1 MGTKNQETILIKK
14 HKMPKNTDVKL
25 ILSMIIVGLVWGT
38 TFLGISVAV
47 ETIPPWYSTTIRNF
61 IAASV
66 IFIILLF
73 QKEFKWIGWN
83 SLSQQLILSVLM
95 LVFANGFTT
104 VAEQTLPSGLTS
116 IISAI
121 NPVVIFLLSIGFQ
134 LQKPTWKGII
144 GVLLGF
150 SGVLFIFKDGLGDIL
165 NPNYKTGVLFL
176 SIAILSWGLGTIY
189 SKKLSN
195 QPNNLTLNLFYQFFL
210 ASLIQ
215 LVMSVILHPNSEI
228 ESWSTKSIGAVI
240 YLAIFGSVITMFCY
254 QYALQRVTPIQVSIL
269 TYVNTV
275 IAVFLGWYLNNEV
288 VTKDFIIAVILII
301 IGVFVINYKGKKQ

>member
-1 MGTKNQETILIKK
+1 
-14 HKMPKNTDVKL
+14 MPKNIDVKL

-47 ETIPPWYSTTIRNF
+47 ETIPPWYSTAIRNF
-61 IAASV
+61 IAAAI

-73 QKEFKWIGWN
+73 QKEFKWIGWQ
-83 SLSQQLILSVLM
+83 SFRQQLILSILM
-95 LVFANGFTT
+95 IVFANGFTT
-104 VAEQTLPSGLTS
+104 IAEQTLPSGLTS

-121 NPVVIFLLSIGFQ
+121 NPVVIFLLSISFQ
-134 LQKPTWKGII
+134 LQKATLKGFI

-165 NPNYKTGVLFL
+165 NPDYKTGVVFL
-176 SIAILSWGLGTIY
+176 SIAILTWGLGTIY
-189 SKKLSN
+189 SKKLSS
-195 QPNNLTLNLFYQFFL
+195 QPNNLGLNLFYQFLL

-215 LVMSVILHPNSEI
+215 IGLAVVLHSESEI
-228 ESWSTKSIGAVI
+228 ATWSAKSIGAVV
-240 YLAIFGSVITMFCY
+240 YLAIFGSVIAMFSY

-269 TYVNTV
+269 SYVNTI

-288 VTKDFIIAVILII
+288 VTKDFIVAVILII
-301 IGVFVINYKGKKQ
+301 IGVFVINYKKK

>member
-1 MGTKNQETILIKK
+1 
-14 HKMPKNTDVKL
+14 MPKNIDVKL

-61 IAASV
+61 IAAS
-66 IFIILLF
+66 ILFIILLS
-73 QKEFKWIGWN
+73 QREFKWIGWF
-83 SLSQQLILSVLM
+83 SLRQQLILSVLM

-116 IISAI
+116 IISAV
-121 NPVVIFLLSIGFQ
+121 NPVVIFLLSIAFQ
-134 LQKPTWKGII
+134 LQKPTWKGIL

-189 SKKLSN
+189 SKKISSQSN
-195 QPNNLTLNLFYQFFL
+195 SLTLNLFYQFFL

-228 ESWSTKSIGAVI
+228 ETWSAKSLYAVV
-240 YLAIFGSVITMFCY
+240 YLAVFGSVITMFSY

-301 IGVFVINYKGKKQ
+301 IGVFVINYKGKK

>member
-1 MGTKNQETILIKK
+1 
-14 HKMPKNTDVKL
+14 MPKNIDIKL

-61 IAASV
+61 IAASI

-73 QKEFKWIGWN
+73 QKEFKWIGWF
-83 SLSQQLILSVLM
+83 SLRQQLILSVLM
-95 LVFANGFTT
+95 LVLANGFTT
-104 VAEQTLPSGLTS
+104 IAEQTLPSGLTS

-121 NPVVIFLLSIGFQ
+121 NPVIIFLLSIGFQ
-134 LQKPTWKGII
+134 LQKPTWKGFL

-176 SIAILSWGLGTIY
+176 SIAIISWGLGTIY

-195 QPNNLTLNLFYQFFL
+195 QSNSLTLNLFYQFFL

-215 LVMSVILHPNSEI
+215 IVLSVLLHPNSEI
-228 ESWSTKSIGAVI
+228 ETWSAKSISAVV
-240 YLAIFGSVITMFCY
+240 YLAVFGSVIAMFCY
-254 QYALQRVTPIQVSIL
+254 QYALQKVTPIQVSIL

-288 VTKDFIIAVILII
+288 VTKDFIVAVILII
-301 IGVFVINYKGKKQ
+301 IGVFVINYKKK

>member
-1 MGTKNQETILIKK
+1 
-14 HKMPKNTDVKL
+14 MPKNIDVKL

-38 TFLGISVAV
+38 TFLGISIAV

-61 IAASV
+61 IAASI

-73 QKEFKWIGWN
+73 QKEFKWIGWF
-83 SLSQQLILSVLM
+83 SLKQQLILSVLM

-104 VAEQTLPSGLTS
+104 IAEQTLPSGLTS

-121 NPVVIFLLSIGFQ
+121 NPVIIFLLSIAFQ
-134 LQKPTWKGII
+134 LQKPTWKGIL

-189 SKKLSN
+189 SKKISN
-195 QPNNLTLNLFYQFFL
+195 KPSNLMLNLFYQFLL

-215 LVMSVILHPNSEI
+215 IVLSVILYPNSEI
-228 ESWSTKSIGAVI
+228 ENWSIKSIGAVV
-240 YLAIFGSVITMFCY
+240 YLAVFGSVITMFSY

-269 TYVNTV
+269 TYVNTL

>member
-1 MGTKNQETILIKK
+1 
-14 HKMPKNTDVKL
+14 MPKNIDVKL

-61 IAASV
+61 IAATI

-73 QKEFKWIGWN
+73 QKEFKWIGWPA
-83 SLSQQLILSVLM
+83 LRQQLILSVLM

-104 VAEQTLPSGLTS
+104 IAEQTLPSGLTS

-121 NPVVIFLLSIGFQ
+121 NPVIIFLLSIGFQ
-134 LQKPTWKGII
+134 LQKPTWKGFL

-176 SIAILSWGLGTIY
+176 SIAIISWGLGTIY

-195 QPNNLTLNLFYQFFL
+195 QLNNLTLNLFYQFFI

-215 LVMSVILHPNSEI
+215 IVLSVLLHPSSEI
-228 ESWSTKSIGAVI
+228 ESWSAKSIGAVV
-240 YLAIFGSVITMFCY
+240 YLAVFGSVIAMFCY

-288 VTKDFIIAVILII
+288 VTKDFIVAVILII
-301 IGVFVINYKGKKQ
+301 IGVFVINYKKK

>member
-1 MGTKNQETILIKK
+1 
-14 HKMPKNTDVKL
+14 MPKNIDVKL

-61 IAASV
+61 IAAS
-66 IFIILLF
+66 ILFIILLS
-73 QKEFKWIGWN
+73 QREFKWIGWF
-83 SLSQQLILSVLM
+83 SLRQQLILSVLM

-116 IISAI
+116 IISAV
-121 NPVVIFLLSIGFQ
+121 NPVVIFLLSIAFQ
-134 LQKPTWKGII
+134 LQKPTWKGIL

-189 SKKLSN
+189 SKKISSQSN
-195 QPNNLTLNLFYQFFL
+195 SLTLNLFYQFFL

-228 ESWSTKSIGAVI
+228 ETWSTKSLGAVV
-240 YLAIFGSVITMFCY
+240 YLAVFGSVITMFSY

-301 IGVFVINYKGKKQ
+301 IGVFVINYKGKK

>member
-1 MGTKNQETILIKK
+1 
-14 HKMPKNTDVKL
+14 MPKNTDVKL

-66 IFIILLF
+66 IFIVLLF

-83 SLSQQLILSVLM
+83 PLGQQLILSVLM

-134 LQKPTWKGII
+134 LQKPTWKGVL

-165 NPNYKTGVLFL
+165 NPDYKTGVLFL

-195 QPNNLTLNLFYQFFL
+195 LPNNLTLNLFYQFFL

-215 LVMSVILHPNSEI
+215 FVMSLILHPNSEI
-228 ESWSTKSIGAVI
+228 ATWSTKSIGAVV

>member
-1 MGTKNQETILIKK
+1 
-14 HKMPKNTDVKL
+14 MPKNLDVKL

-61 IAASV
+61 IAAS
-66 IFIILLF
+66 ILFIILLF
-73 QKEFKWIGWN
+73 QKEFKWIGWF
-83 SLSQQLILSVLM
+83 SLRQQLILSVLM

-121 NPVVIFLLSIGFQ
+121 NRVVIFLLSIGFQ
-134 LQKPTWKGII
+134 LQKPTLKGFL

-189 SKKLSN
+189 SKKISSRS
-195 QPNNLTLNLFYQFFL
+195 NNLTLNLFYQFFL
-210 ASLIQ
+210 ASVIQ
-215 LVMSVILHPNSEI
+215 LVLSVILHPNSEI
-228 ESWSTKSIGAVI
+228 ETWSVKSIGAVV
-240 YLAIFGSVITMFCY
+240 YLAVFGSVITMFCY
-254 QYALQRVTPIQVSIL
+254 QYALQKVTPIQVSIL

-288 VTKDFIIAVILII
+288 VTKDFIIAVVLII
-301 IGVFVINYKGKKQ
+301 IGVFVINYKGKK

>member
-1 MGTKNQETILIKK
+1 
-14 HKMPKNTDVKL
+14 MPKNIDIKL
-25 ILSMIIVGLVWGT
+25 LLSMIIVGLVWGT
-38 TFLGISVAV
+38 TFLGISIAV

-61 IAASV
+61 IAASI
-66 IFIILLF
+66 IFIILLS
-73 QKEFKWIGWN
+73 QKEFKWIGWS
-83 SLSQQLILSVLM
+83 SLGQQLILSVLM

-104 VAEQTLPSGLTS
+104 IAEQTLPSGLTS
-116 IISAI
+116 IISAV

-134 LQKPTWKGII
+134 LQQPSWKGFL

-150 SGVLFIFKDGLGDIL
+150 SGVVFIFKDGLGDIL
-165 NPNYKTGVLFL
+165 NPDYKTGVLFL

-189 SKKLSN
+189 SKKLSS
-195 QPNNLTLNLFYQFFL
+195 QPSNLSLNLFYQFL
-210 ASLIQ
+210 IASLIQ
-215 LVMSVILHPNSEI
+215 IVLAVLLHPSSEI
-228 ESWSTKSIGAVI
+228 ESWSGKSIGAVV
-240 YLAIFGSVITMFCY
+240 YLAVFGSVIAMFCY

-301 IGVFVINYKGKKQ
+301 IGVFVINYRKK

>member
-1 MGTKNQETILIKK
+1 
-14 HKMPKNTDVKL
+14 MPKNLDVKL

-38 TFLGISVAV
+38 TFLGISIAV

-61 IAASV
+61 IAASI

-73 QKEFKWIGWN
+73 QKEFKWIGWK
-83 SLSQQLILSVLM
+83 SLKQQLILSVLM

-121 NPVVIFLLSIGFQ
+121 NPVIIFLLSIGFQ
-134 LQKPTWKGII
+134 LQKPTLKGFT

-150 SGVLFIFKDGLGDIL
+150 SGVVFIFKDGLGDIL

-176 SIAILSWGLGTIY
+176 SIAILSWGFGTIY
-189 SKKLSN
+189 SKKISS
-195 QPNNLTLNLFYQFFL
+195 QPNNLMLNLFYQFIL
-210 ASLIQ
+210 AAAIQIVISLI
-215 LVMSVILHPNSEI
+215 LYPNSEI
-228 ESWSTKSIGAVI
+228 ETWSIKSIAAVI
-240 YLAIFGSVITMFCY
+240 YLAVFGSVVAMFSY

-269 TYVNTV
+269 TYVNTI
-275 IAVFLGWYLNNEV
+275 IAVFLGWYLNHEV

-301 IGVFVINYKGKKQ
+301 IGVFVINYKGKK

>member
-1 MGTKNQETILIKK
+1 
-14 HKMPKNTDVKL
+14 MPKNIDVKL

-61 IAASV
+61 IAAS
-66 IFIILLF
+66 ILFIILLV
-73 QKEFKWIGWN
+73 QNDFKWIGWS
-83 SLSQQLILSVLM
+83 SLGQQLVLSVLM

-104 VAEQTLPSGLTS
+104 IAEQTLPSGLTS

-121 NPVVIFLLSIGFQ
+121 NPVIIFLLSIGFQ
-134 LQKPTWKGII
+134 LQKATLKGFL

-165 NPNYKTGVLFL
+165 NPNYKTGVVFL
-176 SIAILSWGLGTIY
+176 SIAIISWGLGTIY
-189 SKKLSN
+189 SKKISLN
-195 QPNNLTLNLFYQFFL
+195 QNSLILNLFYQFSIAAIIQIIL
-210 ASLIQ
+210 AVLI
-215 LVMSVILHPNSEI
+215 HPQTNVEN
-228 ESWSTKSIGAVI
+228 WSAKSIGAVI
-240 YLAIFGSVITMFCY
+240 YLAIFGSVLAMFCY
-254 QYALQRVTPIQVSIL
+254 QYALQRVTPIQVSVL
-269 TYVNTV
+269 TYVNTL

>member
-1 MGTKNQETILIKK
+1 
-14 HKMPKNTDVKL
+14 MPKNIDVKL

-61 IAASV
+61 IAASI

-73 QKEFKWIGWN
+73 QKEFKWIGWF
-83 SLSQQLILSVLM
+83 SLRQQLILSVLM

-116 IISAI
+116 IISAV

-134 LQKPTWKGII
+134 LQKPTWKGVL

-189 SKKLSN
+189 SKKISS
-195 QPNNLTLNLFYQFFL
+195 QSNNLTLNLFYQFFL
-210 ASLIQ
+210 ASIIQ
-215 LVMSVILHPNSEI
+215 LVMSVILHPDSEI
-228 ESWSTKSIGAVI
+228 ENWSTKSIGAIV
-240 YLAIFGSVITMFCY
+240 YLAIFGSVIAMFCY

-269 TYVNTV
+269 TYVNTT

-301 IGVFVINYKGKKQ
+301 IGVFVINYKGKK

>member
-1 MGTKNQETILIKK
+1 
-14 HKMPKNTDVKL
+14 MPKNLDVKL

-38 TFLGISVAV
+38 TFLGISIAV

-61 IAASV
+61 IAASI

-73 QKEFKWIGWN
+73 QKEFKWIGWK
-83 SLSQQLILSVLM
+83 SLKQQLILSVLM

-121 NPVVIFLLSIGFQ
+121 NPVIIFLLSIGFQ
-134 LQKPTWKGII
+134 LQKPTLKGFT

-150 SGVLFIFKDGLGDIL
+150 SGVVFIFKDGLGDIL

-176 SIAILSWGLGTIY
+176 SIAILSWGFGTIY
-189 SKKLSN
+189 SKKISN
-195 QPNNLTLNLFYQFFL
+195 QPNNLMLNLFYQFIL
-210 ASLIQ
+210 AAVIQIVISLI
-215 LVMSVILHPNSEI
+215 LYPNSEI
-228 ESWSTKSIGAVI
+228 ETWSIKSIAAVI
-240 YLAIFGSVITMFCY
+240 YLAVFGSVVAMFSY

-269 TYVNTV
+269 TYVNTI
-275 IAVFLGWYLNNEV
+275 IAVFLGWYLNHEV

-301 IGVFVINYKGKKQ
+301 IGVFVINYKGKK

>member
-1 MGTKNQETILIKK
+1 
-14 HKMPKNTDVKL
+14 MPKNLDVKL

-38 TFLGISVAV
+38 TFLGISIAV

-61 IAASV
+61 IAASI

-73 QKEFKWIGWN
+73 QKEFKWIGWK
-83 SLSQQLILSVLM
+83 SLKQQLILSVLM

-116 IISAI
+116 IISAV

-134 LQKPTWKGII
+134 LQKPTWKGIL

-176 SIAILSWGLGTIY
+176 SIAILSWGFGTIY
-189 SKKLSN
+189 SKKISS
-195 QPNNLTLNLFYQFFL
+195 QPNNLMLNLFYQFIL
-210 ASLIQ
+210 AAAIQIVISLI
-215 LVMSVILHPNSEI
+215 LYPNSEI
-228 ESWSTKSIGAVI
+228 ETWSIKSIAAVI
-240 YLAIFGSVITMFCY
+240 YLAVFGSVVAMFSY
-254 QYALQRVTPIQVSIL
+254 QYALQKVTPIQVSIL

-301 IGVFVINYKGKKQ
+301 IGVFVINYKGKK

>member
-1 MGTKNQETILIKK
+1 
-14 HKMPKNTDVKL
+14 MPKNLDFKL

-38 TFLGISVAV
+38 TFLGISIAV

-61 IAASV
+61 IAASI

-73 QKEFKWIGWN
+73 QKEFKWIGWF
-83 SLSQQLILSVLM
+83 SLRQQLILSVLM

-116 IISAI
+116 IISAV
-121 NPVVIFLLSIGFQ
+121 NPVIIFLLSIAFQ
-134 LQKPTWKGII
+134 LQKPTLKGFL

-176 SIAILSWGLGTIY
+176 SFAILSWGLGTIY
-189 SKKLSN
+189 SKKISS

-215 LVMSVILHPNSEI
+215 MVLSVILHPSSEI
-228 ESWSTKSIGAVI
+228 ETWSAKSIGAVI
-240 YLAIFGSVITMFCY
+240 YLAIFGSVIAMFCY

-301 IGVFVINYKGKKQ
+301 IGVFVINYKGKK

>member
-1 MGTKNQETILIKK
+1 MSKNIDIK
-14 HKMPKNTDVKL
+14 L
-25 ILSMIIVGLVWGT
+25 LLSMIIVGLVWGT
-38 TFLGISVAV
+38 TFLGISIAV

-61 IAASV
+61 IAAL
-66 IFIILLF
+66 ILFIILLS
-73 QKEFKWIGWN
+73 QKEFKWIGWP
-83 SLSQQLILSVLM
+83 SLGQQLILSVLM

-104 VAEQTLPSGLTS
+104 IAEQTLPSGLTS
-116 IISAI
+116 IISAV
-121 NPVVIFLLSIGFQ
+121 NPVVIFVLSIGFQ
-134 LQKPTWKGII
+134 LQQPSWKGIL

-150 SGVLFIFKDGLGDIL
+150 SGVVFIFKDGLGDIL
-165 NPNYKTGVLFL
+165 NPDYKTGVLFL

-189 SKKLSN
+189 SKKLSS
-195 QPNNLTLNLFYQFFL
+195 QPSNLSLNLFYQFFI

-215 LVMSVILHPNSEI
+215 IVLAVLLHPSSEI
-228 ESWSTKSIGAVI
+228 ESWSGKSIGAVV
-240 YLAIFGSVITMFCY
+240 YLAVFGSVVTMFCY

-301 IGVFVINYKGKKQ
+301 IGVFVINYRKK

>member
-1 MGTKNQETILIKK
+1 
-14 HKMPKNTDVKL
+14 MPKNIDIKL
-25 ILSMIIVGLVWGT
+25 LLSMIIVGLVWGT
-38 TFLGISVAV
+38 TFLGISIAV

-61 IAASV
+61 IAAL
-66 IFIILLF
+66 ILFIILLS
-73 QKEFKWIGWN
+73 QKEFKWIGWS
-83 SLSQQLILSVLM
+83 SLGQQLILSVLM

-104 VAEQTLPSGLTS
+104 IAEQTLPSGLTS
-116 IISAI
+116 IISAV
-121 NPVVIFLLSIGFQ
+121 NPVVIFVLSIGFQ
-134 LQKPTWKGII
+134 LQQPSWKGIL

-150 SGVLFIFKDGLGDIL
+150 SGVVFIFKDGLGDIL
-165 NPNYKTGVLFL
+165 NPDYKTGVLFL

-189 SKKLSN
+189 SKKLSS
-195 QPNNLTLNLFYQFFL
+195 QPSNLSLNLFYQFFI

-215 LVMSVILHPNSEI
+215 IVLAVLLHPSSEI
-228 ESWSTKSIGAVI
+228 EYWSGKSIGAVV
-240 YLAIFGSVITMFCY
+240 YLAVFGSVVTMFCY

-301 IGVFVINYKGKKQ
+301 IGVFVINYRKK

>member
-1 MGTKNQETILIKK
+1 
-14 HKMPKNTDVKL
+14 MPKNTDVKL
-25 ILSMIIVGLVWGT
+25 LLSMIIVGIVWGT

-61 IAASV
+61 IAAS
-66 IFIILLF
+66 ILFIILLF
-73 QKEFKWIGWN
+73 QKEFKWIGWH
-83 SLSQQLILSVLM
+83 SLGQQLILSVLM

-134 LQKPTWKGII
+134 LQKPTWKGFL

-150 SGVLFIFKDGLGDIL
+150 CGVLFIFKDGLGDIL

-176 SIAILSWGLGTIY
+176 SIAIISWGLGTIY

-228 ESWSTKSIGAVI
+228 STWSVKSVGAVI

-269 TYVNTV
+269 TYVNTI

>member
-1 MGTKNQETILIKK
+1 
-14 HKMPKNTDVKL
+14 MPKNIDVKL

-61 IAASV
+61 IAASI

-73 QKEFKWIGWN
+73 QKEFKWIGWF
-83 SLSQQLILSVLM
+83 SLRQQLILSVLM
-95 LVFANGFTT
+95 LVLANGFTT
-104 VAEQTLPSGLTS
+104 IAEQTLPSGLTS

-121 NPVVIFLLSIGFQ
+121 NPVIIFLLSIGFQ
-134 LQKPTWKGII
+134 LQKPTWKGFL

-176 SIAILSWGLGTIY
+176 SIAIISWGLGTIY

-195 QPNNLTLNLFYQFFL
+195 QSNSLTLNLFYQFFL

-215 LVMSVILHPNSEI
+215 IVLSVLLHPNSEI
-228 ESWSTKSIGAVI
+228 ETWSAKSIGAVI
-240 YLAIFGSVITMFCY
+240 YLAVFGSVIAMFCY
-254 QYALQRVTPIQVSIL
+254 QYALQKVTPIQVSIL

-275 IAVFLGWYLNNEV
+275 IAVFLGWYLNNEL

-301 IGVFVINYKGKKQ
+301 IGVFVINYKGKK

>member
-1 MGTKNQETILIKK
+1 
-14 HKMPKNTDVKL
+14 MPKNIDIKL
-25 ILSMIIVGLVWGT
+25 LLSMIIVGLVWGT
-38 TFLGISVAV
+38 TFLGISIAV

-61 IAASV
+61 IAASI
-66 IFIILLF
+66 IFIILLS
-73 QKEFKWIGWN
+73 QKEFKWIGWS
-83 SLSQQLILSVLM
+83 SLGQQLILSVLM

-104 VAEQTLPSGLTS
+104 IAEQTLPSGLTS
-116 IISAI
+116 IISAV

-134 LQKPTWKGII
+134 LQQPSWKGFL

-150 SGVLFIFKDGLGDIL
+150 SGVIFIFKDGLGDIL
-165 NPNYKTGVLFL
+165 NPDYKTGVLFL
-176 SIAILSWGLGTIY
+176 GIAILSWGLGTIY
-189 SKKLSN
+189 SKKLSS
-195 QPNNLTLNLFYQFFL
+195 QPNNLSLNLFYQFFI

-215 LVMSVILHPNSEI
+215 IVLAVMLHPSSEI
-228 ESWSTKSIGAVI
+228 ESWSGKSIGAVV
-240 YLAIFGSVITMFCY
+240 YLAVFGSVVAMFCY

-301 IGVFVINYKGKKQ
+301 AGVFVINYKKK

>member
-1 MGTKNQETILIKK
+1 
-14 HKMPKNTDVKL
+14 MPKNLDFKL

-38 TFLGISVAV
+38 TFLGISIAV

-61 IAASV
+61 IAASI

-73 QKEFKWIGWN
+73 QKEFRWIGWF
-83 SLSQQLILSVLM
+83 SLRQQLILSILM

-104 VAEQTLPSGLTS
+104 SAEQTLPSGLTS
-116 IISAI
+116 IISAV

-134 LQKPTWKGII
+134 LQKPTWKGFL

-150 SGVLFIFKDGLGDIL
+150 SGVVFIFKDGLGDIL
-165 NPNYKTGVLFL
+165 NPDYKTGVVFL

-189 SKKLSN
+189 SKKISS

-215 LVMSVILHPNSEI
+215 MVLSVILHPSSEI
-228 ESWSTKSIGAVI
+228 ETWSAKSIGAVI
-240 YLAIFGSVITMFCY
+240 YLAIFGSVIAMFCY

-301 IGVFVINYKGKKQ
+301 IGVFVINYKGKK

>member
-1 MGTKNQETILIKK
+1 
-14 HKMPKNTDVKL
+14 MPKNLDVKL

-61 IAASV
+61 IAASI

-73 QKEFKWIGWN
+73 QKEFKWIGWK
-83 SLSQQLILSVLM
+83 SLKQQLILSVLM

-121 NPVVIFLLSIGFQ
+121 NPVIIFLLSIGFQ
-134 LQKPTWKGII
+134 LQKPTIKGFL

-176 SIAILSWGLGTIY
+176 SIAILSWGFGTIY
-189 SKKLSN
+189 SKKISS
-195 QPNNLTLNLFYQFFL
+195 QPNNLMLNLFYQFIL
-210 ASLIQ
+210 AAAIQIVISLI
-215 LVMSVILHPNSEI
+215 LYPNSEI
-228 ESWSTKSIGAVI
+228 ETWSIKSMAAVI
-240 YLAIFGSVITMFCY
+240 YLAVFGSVVAMFSY

-269 TYVNTV
+269 TYVNTI
-275 IAVFLGWYLNNEV
+275 IAVFLGWYLNHEV

-301 IGVFVINYKGKKQ
+301 IGVFVINYKGKK

>member
-1 MGTKNQETILIKK
+1 
-14 HKMPKNTDVKL
+14 MPKNIDVKL

-61 IAASV
+61 IAATI

-73 QKEFKWIGWN
+73 QKEFKWIGWPA
-83 SLSQQLILSVLM
+83 LRQQLILSVLM

-104 VAEQTLPSGLTS
+104 IAEQTLPSGLTS

-121 NPVVIFLLSIGFQ
+121 NPVIIFLLSIGFQ
-134 LQKPTWKGII
+134 LQKPTWKGFL

-176 SIAILSWGLGTIY
+176 SIAIISWGLGTIY

-195 QPNNLTLNLFYQFFL
+195 QPSNLTLNLFYQFFL

-215 LVMSVILHPNSEI
+215 IVLSVLLHPSSEI
-228 ESWSTKSIGAVI
+228 ESWSAKSIGAVV
-240 YLAIFGSVITMFCY
+240 YLAVFGSVVAMFCY

-288 VTKDFIIAVILII
+288 VTKDFIVAVILII
-301 IGVFVINYKGKKQ
+301 IGVFVINYKKK

>member
-1 MGTKNQETILIKK
+1 
-14 HKMPKNTDVKL
+14 MPKNLDVKL

-38 TFLGISVAV
+38 TFLGISIAV

-61 IAASV
+61 IAASI

-73 QKEFKWIGWN
+73 QKEFKWIGWK
-83 SLSQQLILSVLM
+83 SLKQQLILSVLM

-121 NPVVIFLLSIGFQ
+121 NPVIIFLLSIGFQ
-134 LQKPTWKGII
+134 LQKPTLKGFT

-150 SGVLFIFKDGLGDIL
+150 SGVVFIFKDGLGDIL
-165 NPNYKTGVLFL
+165 NPDYKTGVLFL
-176 SIAILSWGLGTIY
+176 SIAILSWGFGTIY
-189 SKKLSN
+189 SKKISN
-195 QPNNLTLNLFYQFFL
+195 QPNNLMLNLFYQFIL
-210 ASLIQ
+210 AAVIQIVISLI
-215 LVMSVILHPNSEI
+215 LYPNSEI
-228 ESWSTKSIGAVI
+228 ETWSIKSIAAVI
-240 YLAIFGSVITMFCY
+240 YLAVFGSVVAMFSY

-269 TYVNTV
+269 TYVNTI
-275 IAVFLGWYLNNEV
+275 IAVFLGWYLNHEV

-301 IGVFVINYKGKKQ
+301 IGVFVINYKGKK

>member
-1 MGTKNQETILIKK
+1 
-14 HKMPKNTDVKL
+14 MPKNLDVKL

-38 TFLGISVAV
+38 TFLGISIAV

-61 IAASV
+61 IAASI

-73 QKEFKWIGWN
+73 QKEFKWIGWK
-83 SLSQQLILSVLM
+83 SLKQQLILSVLM

-121 NPVVIFLLSIGFQ
+121 NPVIIFLLSIGFQ
-134 LQKPTWKGII
+134 LQKPTLKGFT

-150 SGVLFIFKDGLGDIL
+150 SGVVFIFKDGLGDIL

-176 SIAILSWGLGTIY
+176 SIAILSWGFGTIY
-189 SKKLSN
+189 SKKISN
-195 QPNNLTLNLFYQFFL
+195 QPNNLMLNLFYQFIL
-210 ASLIQ
+210 AAGIQIVISLI
-215 LVMSVILHPNSEI
+215 LYPNSEI
-228 ESWSTKSIGAVI
+228 ETWSIKSIAAVI
-240 YLAIFGSVITMFCY
+240 YLAVFGSVVAMFSY

-269 TYVNTV
+269 TYVNTI
-275 IAVFLGWYLNNEV
+275 IAVFLGWYLNHEV

-301 IGVFVINYKGKKQ
+301 IGVFVINYKGKK

>member
-1 MGTKNQETILIKK
+1 
-14 HKMPKNTDVKL
+14 MPKNIDVKL

-61 IAASV
+61 IAAS
-66 IFIILLF
+66 ILFIILLV
-73 QKEFKWIGWN
+73 QNDFKWIGWS
-83 SLSQQLILSVLM
+83 SLGQQLVLSVLM

-104 VAEQTLPSGLTS
+104 IAEQTLPSGLTS

-121 NPVVIFLLSIGFQ
+121 NPVIIFLLSIGFQ
-134 LQKPTWKGII
+134 LQKATLKGFL

-165 NPNYKTGVLFL
+165 NPNYKTGVVFL
-176 SIAILSWGLGTIY
+176 SIAIISWGLGTIY
-189 SKKLSN
+189 SKKISLN
-195 QPNNLTLNLFYQFFL
+195 QNSLILNLFYQFSIAAIIQIIL
-210 ASLIQ
+210 AVLI
-215 LVMSVILHPNSEI
+215 HPQTNI
-228 ESWSTKSIGAVI
+228 ENWSAKSIGAVI
-240 YLAIFGSVITMFCY
+240 YLAIFGSVLAMFCY
-254 QYALQRVTPIQVSIL
+254 QYALQRVTPIQVSVL
-269 TYVNTV
+269 TYVNTL

>member
-1 MGTKNQETILIKK
+1 
-14 HKMPKNTDVKL
+14 MPKNLDVKL

-61 IAASV
+61 IAASI
-66 IFIILLF
+66 IFIILLS
-73 QKEFKWIGWN
+73 QREFKWIGWF
-83 SLSQQLILSVLM
+83 SLRQQLILSVLM

-116 IISAI
+116 IISAV
-121 NPVVIFLLSIGFQ
+121 NPVVIFLLSIAFQ
-134 LQKPTWKGII
+134 LQKPTWKGIL

-189 SKKLSN
+189 SKKISSQSN
-195 QPNNLTLNLFYQFFL
+195 SLTLNLFYQFFL
-210 ASLIQ
+210 AAVIQ
-215 LVMSVILHPNSEI
+215 IILSVILHPNSEI
-228 ESWSTKSIGAVI
+228 ETWSTKSLCAVV
-240 YLAIFGSVITMFCY
+240 YLAIFGSVITMFSY

-275 IAVFLGWYLNNEV
+275 IAVFLGWHLNNEV

-301 IGVFVINYKGKKQ
+301 IGVFVINYKGKK